1 MTPLQAFLRALGDLV
16 GDAREE
22 LTETEYGWFVA
33 IACELVGVEAARL
46 FLGEALRATRRE
58 EDAA

>member
-22 LTETEYGWFVA
+22 LSEAEYCWFIA
-33 IACELVGVEAARL
+33 IATELVGIEAARL
-46 FLGEALRATRRE
+46 FLGEVLRAIRE
-58 EDAA
+58 EEAA

>member
-33 IACELVGVEAARL
+33 IACAVGVEAARL
-46 FLGEALRATRRE
+46 FLGEALPATRRE